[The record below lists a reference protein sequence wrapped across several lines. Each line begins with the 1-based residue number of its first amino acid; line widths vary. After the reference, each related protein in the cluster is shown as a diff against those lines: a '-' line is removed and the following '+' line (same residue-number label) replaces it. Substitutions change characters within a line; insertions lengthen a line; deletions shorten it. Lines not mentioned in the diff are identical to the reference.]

1 MQKIVYAKHKYN
13 NRSPRKVRLVVNL
26 VRGKNALESLDIL
39 KFTNKGA
46 SKDVYKVLASA
57 IRNAVFN
64 NEMDETSLVVAEAYV
79 NEAPTYKRGRA
90 VSRGRYHQIL
100 KRNCHII
107 IGVSETVEV
116 SKSRVVKNA
125 KKISKPSE
133 KKDNVKK
140 DTKKNKKVAAK
151 KETTKKV
158 SSKGVNNSKSKSK

>member
-1 MQKIVYAKHKYN
+1 MQNIVYAKHKYN

-26 VRGKNALESLDIL
+26 VRGKNAVEALDIL

-64 NEMDETSLVVAEAYV
+64 NEMDEKSLIVAEAFV

-90 VSRGRYHQIL
+90 VSRGRYHKIL

-107 IGVSETVEV
+107 IGVSEIANTSKVVEKVTAKKKTVKTE
-116 SKSRVVKNA
+116 A
-125 KKISKPSE
+125 KKI
-133 KKDNVKK
+133 
-140 DTKKNKKVAAK
+140 KKVAAK
-151 KETTKKV
+151 KETTNKV
-158 SSKGVNNSKSKSK
+158 SSKSTTKSKSKSK